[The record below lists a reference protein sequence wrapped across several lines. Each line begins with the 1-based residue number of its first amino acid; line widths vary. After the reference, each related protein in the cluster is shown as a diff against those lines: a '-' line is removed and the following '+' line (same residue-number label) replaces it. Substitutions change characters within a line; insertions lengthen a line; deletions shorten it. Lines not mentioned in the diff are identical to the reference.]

1 MNFSLKKKS
10 LVRLMPAAAV
20 AGACLISNA
29 CSTTDTQPGRQGY
42 SDPNCYSGS
51 DSERINAAV
60 RDAQKFGGRV
70 RISRRKPDTVSDRD
84 YWLLDSAILVPGNT
98 VLIISNCRIKLSDQ
112 ARDNWIRS
120 ANCVI
125 GKPEVEWISNL
136 HIIGEGMAVLEG
148 ADHPRSTGDSS
159 KILRTGK
166 FGMNVIKDGKVIR
179 ETYGTDE
186 GKDGENQYG
195 DWRNIGILLAR
206 VTDFSLRNLTLKNA
220 HCWAVSLE
228 YCRRG
233 QVRELNFQAN
243 ENPIIDGKQVK
254 WLNQDGLDLRN
265 GCRNITIE
273 NITGYSGDDLIA
285 LTAIGAKP
293 RPAGQIIGSTH
304 FCGGDP
310 DLREQDVFNIS
321 IRNIRGHSS
330 GGYMI
335 VRFLNQRGVRM
346 HNIML
351 DGLLDTSLTGRVC
364 YAAVKLGDI
373 NYGGSAKAGET
384 SKFKINNI
392 QTRARYAFL
401 LGAPLSDSM
410 ISNVLM
416 FRELQNSD
424 LIGYHGGKHE
434 MKNVFFS
441 NCEII
446 DLKPDSEKLP

>member
-1 MNFSLKKKS
+1 MNFASKKKS
-10 LVRLMPAAAV
+10 LVRLMPAVAI
-20 AGACLISNA
+20 AGACLINNA
-29 CSTTDTQPGRQGY
+29 CSTTDTLTCSQGY
-42 SDPNCYSGS
+42 SDPNCYTGS

-60 RDAQKFGGRV
+60 RDAHKFGGRV
-70 RISRRKPDTVSDRD
+70 RISRRKPDAVSDRD
-84 YWLLDSAILVPGNT
+84 YWLLDSSILLPGDT
-98 VLIISNCRIKLSDQ
+98 VLIISNCRIKLSDR

-136 HIIGEGMAVLEG
+136 HIIGEGTAVLEG

-159 KILRTGK
+159 KILRTEK

-206 VTDFSLRNLTLKNA
+206 VTDFSVRNLTLKNA

-265 GCRNITIE
+265 GCRDITIE
-273 NITGYSGDDLIA
+273 NITGHSGDDLIA
-285 LTAIGAKP
+285 LTAIGSKP
-293 RPAGQIIGSTH
+293 RRAGQIVSTH

-310 DLREQDVFNIS
+310 DIREQDVFNIS
-321 IRNIRGHSS
+321 IRNIRGYSA

-335 VRFLNQRGVRM
+335 VRFLNQCGVRM
-346 HNIML
+346 HDIML
-351 DGLLDTSLTGRVC
+351 DGVLDTSPEGHVC
-364 YAAVKLGDI
+364 NAAVKLGDV
-373 NYGGSAKAGET
+373 NYGGPAQVGET
-384 SKFKINNI
+384 ARFKINNI
-392 QTRARYAFL
+392 QTHARCAIR
-401 LGAPLSDSM
+401 LGAPLADSM

-416 FRELQNSD
+416 FRSRQDSE
-424 LIGYHGGKHE
+424 LIGYHGGRHE
-434 MKNVFFS
+434 FRNVVFN
-441 NCEII
+441 NCEVI
-446 DLKPDSEKLP
+446 DTVEDADKLP